1 MLVALSWENILK
13 DTPHHS
19 EKGNANSKHSE
30 ILPQPIQMAEKKNT
44 VPSVGEDVKK
54 L

>member
-1 MLVALSWENILK
+1 MLVALSWENIFQ

-19 EKGNANSKHSE
+19 EKGNANLKHSE
-30 ILPQPIQMAEKKNT
+30 ILPQPIRMAENKNT
-44 VPSVGEDVKK
+44 IPSVGEDMKK